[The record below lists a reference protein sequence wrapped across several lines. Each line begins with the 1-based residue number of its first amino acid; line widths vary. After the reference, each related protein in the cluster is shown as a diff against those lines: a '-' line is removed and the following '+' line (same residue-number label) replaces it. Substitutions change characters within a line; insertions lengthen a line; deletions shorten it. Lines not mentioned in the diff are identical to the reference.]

1 MLADKDRLELCV
13 TYVAKG
19 VALGIKP
26 SSVQFLDRQPKDAD
40 EALTLEGHTKLNEGM
55 SFYINVA
62 EFGIGRS
69 VTNDLFVDSPKISR
83 SHVKI
88 ITCADE
94 SYELR
99 DLGSANGT
107 SISGR

>member
-1 MLADKDRLELCV
+1 MLPDKDRLELCV

-19 VALGIKP
+19 VTLGVKP
-26 SSVQFLDRQPKDAD
+26 GSVEFLDRQARQAD
-40 EALTLEGHTKLNEGM
+40 EAITLEGHSKLEEGM
-55 SFYINVA
+55 SFYINTA

-69 VTNDLFVDSPKISR
+69 VTNDLFVDSAKVSR
-83 SHVKI
+83 SHIKI
-88 ITCADE
+88 ITCPDD

-107 SISGR
+107 SLSGR